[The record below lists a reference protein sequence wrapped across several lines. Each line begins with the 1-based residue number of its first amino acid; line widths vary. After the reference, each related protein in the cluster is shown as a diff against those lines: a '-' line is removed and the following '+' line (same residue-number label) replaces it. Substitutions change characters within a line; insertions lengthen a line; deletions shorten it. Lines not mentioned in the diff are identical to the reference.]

1 MSQSKTYDTDII
13 TLRRIFAAS
22 PGSNLPVQPNYI
34 LATGQFGEAAFV
46 DPLTISS
53 INAISSLVGILP
65 TAISTISTNFNA
77 DERDQRVVG
86 GVCTLST
93 IVTSGLSSLSV
104 ALANVRVLNV
114 TYTISSVSTVYA
126 YGTTIISS
134 AINVYL
140 NPDGLSTQSISSGNA
155 FLSSLNFI
163 DSGTQGI
170 GFLTVSSGTLYLNGS
185 TIQGTITQPNITST
199 VAGLGT
205 AGYLS
210 TVRLSDL
217 VSTANLAELV
227 STSYLNTQLGSTVAG
242 LGTTGYLSSIQ

>member
-1 MSQSKTYDTDII
+1 MSQHKTYDTDII

-34 LATGQFGEAAFV
+34 LATGQYGEAAFV

-93 IVTSGLSSLSV
+93 IVTSGLSSLST
-104 ALANVRVLNV
+104 AIANVRVLNV

-140 NPDGLSTQSISSGNA
+140 NPEGLSTQSISSGNA

-163 DSGTQGI
+163 DSGTNGI

-199 VAGLGT
+199 VTGLGT

-210 TVRLSDL
+210 IV
-217 VSTANLAELV
+217 
-227 STSYLNTQLGSTVAG
+227 QL
-242 LGTTGYLSSIQ
+242 